1 MASRIVN
8 GKIVHGG
15 SGRDSSSGN
24 STSTSMWDGEMNIF
38 GIKASK
44 KFTLLGCFALLFLFG
59 FKGLVLAGI
68 AGWLYSRYG
77 GGGSGGYGNN
87 PPTITNASS
96 VYSAVENQ
104 TAAFTVTASDTDG
117 DSLTYS
123 VSAGID
129 ANMFDINSSG
139 NVTFNAAPDFENPG
153 DSNADNIYQLTI
165 TVSDGT
171 ASDSMAFEVT
181 VTNDTSDDPV
191 TSNYDGVLIRDGYIQ
206 SATVCIP
213 VTDSDGDATC
223 EGATYTTATSSD
235 GSFSLEV
242 DDNVPSTVEI
252 IAEDGFNPVTNDGD
266 AFIMAIVDPTIDQN
280 FVISPLSSTLY
291 LDNRFTFTS
300 LKEKL
305 GVDSNF
311 MIRFDDPY
319 QSVNDSAS
327 NKAALVN
334 TQLLMMYESLSV
346 LQSMSGAVNLTAV
359 ETINDAIFNRDAS
372 TETSLGDTT
381 LVRDVLLN
389 LDLPNYT
396 VTNAQLENLSGSFS
410 SFLQKVYVDSDNEQA
425 YFSMTARDYV
435 TPLLKG
441 ILDETVD
448 STEIDQIIFD
458 TLQWVSDKSSR
469 TNLIDVENF
478 RTTTYTV
485 GNSGSA
491 YYTVDGINADSTALI
506 IYARVGDTIV
516 FEPTANSVFSAHP
529 FEISTTAND
538 TSGSSNI
545 GMSEGWDQNSHTLTV
560 TNSTPT
566 TLYPHCGVHTGM
578 YTNGRIE
585 IVTTFDQ
592 SLIDITSASSGLEVS
607 GTVSVGP
614 FKGASGNTHTVYLK
628 AADAGSDYHEHQF
641 HELPGLTFYM
651 PADQGYHGATNSS
664 GQTKFKTKS
673 HY

>member
-1 MASRIVN
+1 MYRSIFKNILVVIATITIAAC
-8 GKIVHGG
+8 GGGGGGGG
-15 SGRDSSSGN
+15 SD
-24 STSTSMWDGEMNIF
+24 
-38 GIKASK
+38 
-44 KFTLLGCFALLFLFG
+44 
-59 FKGLVLAGI
+59 
-68 AGWLYSRYG
+68 YG
-77 GGGSGGYGNN
+77 GGGGGGGGYGNN
-87 PPTITNASS
+87 PPTITNSTSS
-96 VYSAVENQ
+96 YSAVENQ
-104 TAAFTVTASDTDG
+104 TGAFLVTATDSDG
-117 DSLTYS
+117 DALTYS
-123 VSAGID
+123 ITSGADSSLFTINTTGSVS
-129 ANMFDINSSG
+129 
-139 NVTFNAAPDFENPG
+139 FNTAPDFEVPG
-153 DSNADNIYQLTI
+153 DSNADNVYELEVS
-165 TVSDGT
+165 VSDGT
-171 ASDSMAFEVT
+171 ASDSQAFTVT

-213 VTDSDGDATC
+213 VTNSDGDETC
-223 EGATYTTATSSD
+223 AGATYSTSTNSD
-235 GSFSLEV
+235 GTFSLEV
-242 DDNVPSTVEI
+242 DDGVSGKI
-252 IAEDGFNPVTNDGD
+252 RAEDGFNPVTNDAD
-266 AFIMAIVDPTIDQN
+266 AFVMTIEDPVIDQN
-280 FVISPLSSTLY
+280 FVVSPLSTA
-291 LDNRFTFTS
+291 LDLDSRFTFTN

-305 GVDSNF
+305 GLDTNF

-319 QSVNDSAS
+319 LSVNDAAS

-334 TQLLMMYESLSV
+334 TQLLIMYETCSV
-346 LQSMSGAVNLTAV
+346 LQEMSGLTGNATCVASVN
-359 ETINDAIFNRDAS
+359 DGIFNRDAS

-389 LDLPNYT
+389 IDLPDYT
-396 VTNAQLENLSGSFS
+396 VTNEQLENLSGSFS
-410 SFLQKVYVDSDNEQA
+410 SFLQKVYVNSDNEQA
-425 YFSMTARDYV
+425 YFAMTARDYV
-435 TPLLKG
+435 APLMKG
-441 ILDETVD
+441 ILDNSVD
-448 STEIDQIIFD
+448 AAEIDQIIFN
-458 TLQWVSDKSSR
+458 TLDWISEKSSR
-469 TNLIDVENF
+469 TNLTDTEDF

-491 YYTVDGINADSTALI
+491 YYTVDGIDADSTPLI

-538 TSGSSNI
+538 TSGSNNI
-545 GMSEGWDQNSHTLTV
+545 GSPEGWDQSSHTLTV
-560 TNSTPT
+560 TDSTPT

-585 IVTTFDQ
+585 IVTTFDP

-614 FKGASGNTHTVYLK
+614 FKGASGNTHTVYLR
-628 AADAGSDYHEHQF
+628 AADAGADYHEHQF

>member
-1 MASRIVN
+1 MYRSIHKYSSVILATAILAAC
-8 GKIVHGG
+8 GG
-15 SGRDSSSGN
+15 GGGGG
-24 STSTSMWDGEMNIF
+24 DGD
-38 GIKASK
+38 
-44 KFTLLGCFALLFLFG
+44 
-59 FKGLVLAGI
+59 
-68 AGWLYSRYG
+68 YG
-77 GGGSGGYGNN
+77 GGNGGGYGNN
-87 PPTITNASS
+87 PPTITNSTSS
-96 VYSAVENQ
+96 YSAVENQ
-104 TAAFTVTASDTDG
+104 TGAFLVTATDSDG
-117 DSLTYS
+117 DALTFSITSGADSSLFS
-123 VSAGID
+123 
-129 ANMFDINSSG
+129 INTTGS
-139 NVTFNAAPDFENPG
+139 VTFNTAPDFEVPG
-153 DSNADNIYQLTI
+153 DSNADNVYELEVS
-165 TVSDGT
+165 VSDGS
-171 ASDSMAFEVT
+171 ASDSQAFTVT
-181 VTNDTSDDPV
+181 VTNDASDDPV

-213 VTDSDGDATC
+213 VTNSDGDETC
-223 EGATYTTATSSD
+223 DGATYSTSTTSD
-235 GSFSLEV
+235 GTFSLEV
-242 DDNVPSTVEI
+242 DDGVSGKI
-252 IAEDGFNPVTNDGD
+252 RAENGFNPVTNDAD
-266 AFIMAIVDPTIDQN
+266 AFVMTIEDPVIDQN
-280 FVISPLSSTLY
+280 FVVSPLSTA
-291 LDNRFTFTS
+291 LDIDSRFTFTN

-305 GVDSNF
+305 GLDSNF

-319 QSVNDSAS
+319 LSLNDAVS

-334 TQLLMMYESLSV
+334 TQLLIMYETCSV
-346 LQSMSGAVNLTAV
+346 LQEMSGLVGNATCIAAVN
-359 ETINDAIFNRDAS
+359 DGIFNRDAS

-389 LDLPNYT
+389 IDLPDYT
-396 VTNAQLENLSGSFS
+396 VTNEQLENLSGSFS
-410 SFLQKVYVDSDNEQA
+410 SFLQKVYVNSENEQA
-425 YFSMTARDYV
+425 YFAMTARDYV
-435 TPLLKG
+435 APLLKG
-441 ILDETVD
+441 ILDNSVD
-448 STEIDQIIFD
+448 AAEIDKIIFN
-458 TLQWVSDKSSR
+458 TLDWISEKSSR
-469 TNLIDVENF
+469 TNLTDTEDF

-491 YYTVDGINADSTALI
+491 YYTVDGIDADSTALI

-538 TSGSSNI
+538 TSGSNNI
-545 GMSEGWDQNSHTLTV
+545 GSPEGWDQSSHTLTV
-560 TNSTPT
+560 TDSTPT

-592 SLIDITSASSGLEVS
+592 SLIDVTSASSGLEVS

-614 FKGASGNTHTVYLK
+614 FKGASGNTHTVYLR

>member
-1 MASRIVN
+1 MYRSIQKYSTVILATAILAAC
-8 GKIVHGG
+8 GGGGGGG
-15 SGRDSSSGN
+15 SD
-24 STSTSMWDGEMNIF
+24 
-38 GIKASK
+38 
-44 KFTLLGCFALLFLFG
+44 
-59 FKGLVLAGI
+59 
-68 AGWLYSRYG
+68 YG
-77 GGGSGGYGNN
+77 GGGGGGGYGNN
-87 PPTITNASS
+87 PPTITNSTS
-96 VYSAVENQ
+96 VYSAQENQ
-104 TAAFTVTASDTDG
+104 TAAFTVTASDSDG
-117 DSLTYS
+117 DTLTYS
-123 VSAGID
+123 IASGADG
-129 ANMFDINSSG
+129 NMFDIDTSG
-139 NVTFNAAPDFENPG
+139 NVTFSAPPDFENPG
-153 DSNADNIYQLTI
+153 DSNADNVYLLTAA
-165 TVSDGT
+165 VSDGT
-171 ASDSMAFEVT
+171 ASDTMAFEVN
-181 VTNDTSDDPV
+181 VTNDPSDDPV

-223 EGATYTTATSSD
+223 DGATYSTSTASD
-235 GSFSLEV
+235 GSFSLEI
-242 DDNVPSTVEI
+242 DDSVSASAEI

-266 AFIMAIVDPTIDQN
+266 AFTMAIADPTIDQN
-280 FVISPLSSTLY
+280 FVISPLSSMLY
-291 LDNRFTFTS
+291 LDNRFSFTS

-305 GVDSNF
+305 GVDTDF

-319 QSVNDSAS
+319 LSVNDAAS

-346 LQSMSGAVNLTAV
+346 LQSMSGADNLTAV
-359 ETINDAIFNRDAS
+359 ATINDAIFNRDAS

-381 LVRDVLLN
+381 LVRDILLN
-389 LDLPNYT
+389 LELPNYT
-396 VTNAQLENLSGSFS
+396 VTNTQLENLSGSFS

-441 ILDETVD
+441 ILDDTVD
-448 STEIDQIIFD
+448 SAEIDQIIFD

-469 TNLIDVENF
+469 TGLTDVEDF
-478 RTTTYTV
+478 RTTTYAV
-485 GNSGSA
+485 DNSGSA
-491 YYTVDGINADSTALI
+491 YYTVDGINADSTALV

-516 FEPTANSVFSAHP
+516 FEPTSNSVFSAHP
-529 FEISTTAND
+529 FEISTSSND
-538 TSGSSNI
+538 TSGSNNI
-545 GMSEGWDQNSHTLTV
+545 GMSEGWDQSSHTLTV
-560 TNSTPT
+560 TDSTPT

-585 IVTTFDQ
+585 IVTTFDN
-592 SLIDITSASSGLEVS
+592 SLIDVTSASSGLEVS

-614 FKGASGNTHTVYLK
+614 FKGASGNTHTVYLR
-628 AADAGSDYHEHQF
+628 AADAGADYHEHQF

>member
-1 MASRIVN
+1 MYRSIQKYSTVILATVI
-8 GKIVHGG
+8 IAACGG
-15 SGRDSSSGN
+15 GGGGGGTD
-24 STSTSMWDGEMNIF
+24 
-38 GIKASK
+38 
-44 KFTLLGCFALLFLFG
+44 
-59 FKGLVLAGI
+59 
-68 AGWLYSRYG
+68 YG
-77 GGGSGGYGNN
+77 GGGSGGGYGNN

-104 TAAFTVTASDTDG
+104 TTAFTVTASDTDG

-213 VTDSDGDATC
+213 VTDSDGDKTC
-223 EGATYTTATSSD
+223 EGATYTTTTSSD

-242 DDNVPSTVEI
+242 DDNIPSTVEI

-266 AFIMAIVDPTIDQN
+266 AFIMAIADPTIEQN

-291 LDNRFTFTS
+291 LDSRFTFAS

-319 QSVNDSAS
+319 QSVNDAAS

-396 VTNAQLENLSGSFS
+396 VTNVQLENLSGSFS

-458 TLQWVSDKSSR
+458 TMQWVSDKSSR
-469 TNLIDVENF
+469 TNLMDVEDF

-491 YYTVDGINADSTALI
+491 YYTVDGINADSTTLI

-560 TNSTPT
+560 TSSTPT

-614 FKGASGNTHTVYLK
+614 FKGASGNTHTVYLR
-628 AADAGSDYHEHQF
+628 AADAGADYHEHQF

>member
-1 MASRIVN
+1 MYRSIFKNILVVIATITIAAC
-8 GKIVHGG
+8 GGGGGGGG
-15 SGRDSSSGN
+15 SD
-24 STSTSMWDGEMNIF
+24 
-38 GIKASK
+38 
-44 KFTLLGCFALLFLFG
+44 
-59 FKGLVLAGI
+59 
-68 AGWLYSRYG
+68 YG
-77 GGGSGGYGNN
+77 GGGGGGGGYGNS
-87 PPTITNASS
+87 PPTITNSTS
-96 VYSAVENQ
+96 GYSAVENQ
-104 TAAFTVTASDTDG
+104 TGAFLVTATDSDG
-117 DSLTYS
+117 DALTYS
-123 VSAGID
+123 ITSGADSSLFSINTTGSVS
-129 ANMFDINSSG
+129 
-139 NVTFNAAPDFENPG
+139 FNTAPDFEVPG
-153 DSNADNIYQLTI
+153 DSNADNVYELEVS
-165 TVSDGT
+165 VSDGT
-171 ASDSMAFEVT
+171 ASDSQAFTVT

-213 VTDSDGDATC
+213 VTNSDGDETC
-223 EGATYTTATSSD
+223 AGATYSTSTNSD
-235 GSFSLEV
+235 GTFSLEV
-242 DDNVPSTVEI
+242 DDGVSGKI
-252 IAEDGFNPVTNDGD
+252 RAEDGFNPVTNDAD
-266 AFIMAIVDPTIDQN
+266 AFVMTIEDPVIDQN
-280 FVISPLSSTLY
+280 FVVSPLSTA
-291 LDNRFTFTS
+291 LDLDSRFTFTN

-305 GVDSNF
+305 GLDTNF

-319 QSVNDSAS
+319 LSVNDAAS

-334 TQLLMMYESLSV
+334 TQLLIMYETCSV
-346 LQSMSGAVNLTAV
+346 LQEMSGLTGNATCVATVN
-359 ETINDAIFNRDAS
+359 DGIFNRDAS

-389 LDLPNYT
+389 IDLPDYT
-396 VTNAQLENLSGSFS
+396 VTNEQLENLSGSFS
-410 SFLQKVYVDSDNEQA
+410 SFLQKVYVNSDNEQA

-435 TPLLKG
+435 APLMKG
-441 ILDETVD
+441 ILDNSVD
-448 STEIDQIIFD
+448 AAEIDQIIFN
-458 TLQWVSDKSSR
+458 TLDWISEKSSR
-469 TNLIDVENF
+469 TNLTDTEDF

-491 YYTVDGINADSTALI
+491 YYTVDGIDADSTPLI

-538 TSGSSNI
+538 TSGSNNI
-545 GMSEGWDQNSHTLTV
+545 GSPEGWDQSSHTLTV
-560 TNSTPT
+560 TDSTPT

-585 IVTTFDQ
+585 IVTTFDN
-592 SLIDITSASSGLEVS
+592 SLIDVTSASSGLEVS

-614 FKGASGNTHTVYLK
+614 FKGASGNTHTVYLR
-628 AADAGSDYHEHQF
+628 AADAGADYHEHQF

>member
-1 MASRIVN
+1 MYRSIQKYSTVILATAILTAC
-8 GKIVHGG
+8 GGGGGGGG
-15 SGRDSSSGN
+15 SD
-24 STSTSMWDGEMNIF
+24 
-38 GIKASK
+38 
-44 KFTLLGCFALLFLFG
+44 
-59 FKGLVLAGI
+59 
-68 AGWLYSRYG
+68 YG
-77 GGGSGGYGNN
+77 GGGGGGGYGNN
-87 PPTITNASS
+87 PPTITNSTS
-96 VYSAVENQ
+96 VYSAQENQ
-104 TAAFTVTASDTDG
+104 TSAFTVTASDSDG
-117 DSLTYS
+117 DTLTYS
-123 VSAGID
+123 IASGAD
-129 ANMFDINSSG
+129 ANMFDIDTSG
-139 NVTFNAAPDFENPG
+139 NVTFSAPPDFENPG
-153 DSNADNIYQLTI
+153 DSNADNVYLLTAA
-165 TVSDGT
+165 VSDGT
-171 ASDSMAFEVT
+171 ASDTMAFEVN
-181 VTNDTSDDPV
+181 VTNDPSDDPV

-223 EGATYTTATSSD
+223 DGATYSTSTASD
-235 GSFSLEV
+235 GSFSLEI
-242 DDNVPSTVEI
+242 DDSVSASAEI

-266 AFIMAIVDPTIDQN
+266 AFTMAIADPTIDQN
-280 FVISPLSSTLY
+280 FVISPLSSMLY
-291 LDNRFTFTS
+291 LDNRFSFTS

-305 GVDSNF
+305 GVDSDF

-319 QSVNDSAS
+319 LSVNDAAS

-346 LQSMSGAVNLTAV
+346 LQSMSGADNLTAV
-359 ETINDAIFNRDAS
+359 ATINDAIFNRDSS

-381 LVRDVLLN
+381 LVRDILLN
-389 LDLPNYT
+389 LELPNYT
-396 VTNAQLENLSGSFS
+396 VTNTQLENLSGSFS

-441 ILDETVD
+441 ILDDTVD
-448 STEIDQIIFD
+448 SAEIDQIIFD

-469 TNLIDVENF
+469 TGLTDVEDF
-478 RTTTYTV
+478 RTTTYAV
-485 GNSGSA
+485 DNSGSA
-491 YYTVDGINADSTALI
+491 YYTVDGINADSNALV

-516 FEPTANSVFSAHP
+516 FEPTSNSVFSAHP
-529 FEISTTAND
+529 FEISTSSND
-538 TSGSSNI
+538 TSGSNNI
-545 GMSEGWDQNSHTLTV
+545 GMSEGWDQSSHTLTV
-560 TNSTPT
+560 TDSTPT

-585 IVTTFDQ
+585 IVTTFDN
-592 SLIDITSASSGLEVS
+592 SLIDVTSASSGLEVS

-614 FKGASGNTHTVYLK
+614 FKGASGNTHTVYLR
-628 AADAGSDYHEHQF
+628 AADAGADYHEHQF

>member
-1 MASRIVN
+1 M
-8 GKIVHGG
+8 K
-15 SGRDSSSGN
+15 
-24 STSTSMWDGEMNIF
+24 
-38 GIKASK
+38 
-44 KFTLLGCFALLFLFG
+44 
-59 FKGLVLAGI
+59 
-68 AGWLYSRYG
+68 
-77 GGGSGGYGNN
+77 
-87 PPTITNASS
+87 
-96 VYSAVENQ
+96 
-104 TAAFTVTASDTDG
+104 AFT
-117 DSLTYS
+117 
-123 VSAGID
+123 
-129 ANMFDINSSG
+129 
-139 NVTFNAAPDFENPG
+139 
-153 DSNADNIYQLTI
+153 
-165 TVSDGT
+165 
-171 ASDSMAFEVT
+171 VT

-213 VTDSDGDATC
+213 VTNSDGDETC
-223 EGATYTTATSSD
+223 TGATYSTSTNSD
-235 GSFSLEV
+235 GTFSLEV
-242 DDNVPSTVEI
+242 DDGVSGKI
-252 IAEDGFNPVTNDGD
+252 RAEDGFNPVTNDAD
-266 AFIMAIVDPTIDQN
+266 AFVMTIEDPVIDQN
-280 FVISPLSSTLY
+280 FVVSPLSTA
-291 LDNRFTFTS
+291 LDLDSRFTFTN

-305 GVDSNF
+305 GLDTNF

-319 QSVNDSAS
+319 LSVNDAAS

-334 TQLLMMYESLSV
+334 TQLLIMYETCSV
-346 LQSMSGAVNLTAV
+346 LQEMSGLTGNATCVANVN
-359 ETINDAIFNRDAS
+359 DGIFNRDAA

-389 LDLPNYT
+389 IDLPDYT
-396 VTNAQLENLSGSFS
+396 VTNEQLENLSGSFS
-410 SFLQKVYVDSDNEQA
+410 SFLQKVYVNSDNEQA
-425 YFSMTARDYV
+425 YFAMTARDYV
-435 TPLLKG
+435 APLMKG
-441 ILDETVD
+441 ILDNSVD
-448 STEIDQIIFD
+448 AAEIDQIIFN
-458 TLQWVSDKSSR
+458 TLDWISEKSSR
-469 TNLIDVENF
+469 TNLIDTEDF

-491 YYTVDGINADSTALI
+491 YYTVDGIDADSTPLI

-538 TSGSSNI
+538 TSGSNNI
-545 GMSEGWDQNSHTLTV
+545 GSPEGWDQSSHTLTV
-560 TNSTPT
+560 TDSTPT

-585 IVTTFDQ
+585 IVTTFDP

-614 FKGASGNTHTVYLK
+614 FKGASGNTHTVYLR
-628 AADAGSDYHEHQF
+628 AADAGADYHEHQF

>member
-1 MASRIVN
+1 MYRSIQKYSTVILATVI
-8 GKIVHGG
+8 IAACGG
-15 SGRDSSSGN
+15 GGGGGTD
-24 STSTSMWDGEMNIF
+24 
-38 GIKASK
+38 
-44 KFTLLGCFALLFLFG
+44 
-59 FKGLVLAGI
+59 
-68 AGWLYSRYG
+68 YG
-77 GGGSGGYGNN
+77 GGGSGGGYGNN

-96 VYSAVENQ
+96 VYSAIENQ

-223 EGATYTTATSSD
+223 EGATYTTTTSSD

-266 AFIMAIVDPTIDQN
+266 AFIMAIADPTIEQN

-291 LDNRFTFTS
+291 LDNRFTFAS

-319 QSVNDSAS
+319 QSVNDAAS

-381 LVRDVLLN
+381 LVRDILLN

-396 VTNAQLENLSGSFS
+396 VTNEQLENLSGSFS

-458 TLQWVSDKSSR
+458 TMQWVSDKSSR
-469 TNLIDVENF
+469 TNLIDVEDF

-529 FEISTTAND
+529 FEISTTEND

-592 SLIDITSASSGLEVS
+592 SLIDITSTSSGLEVS

-614 FKGASGNTHTVYLK
+614 FKGASGNTHTVYLR
-628 AADAGSDYHEHQF
+628 AADAGSDYHEHKF

>member
-1 MASRIVN
+1 MYRSIFKNILVVIATITIAAC
-8 GKIVHGG
+8 GGGGGGGG
-15 SGRDSSSGN
+15 SD
-24 STSTSMWDGEMNIF
+24 
-38 GIKASK
+38 
-44 KFTLLGCFALLFLFG
+44 
-59 FKGLVLAGI
+59 
-68 AGWLYSRYG
+68 YG
-77 GGGSGGYGNN
+77 GGGGGGGGYGNN
-87 PPTITNASS
+87 PPTITNSTSS
-96 VYSAVENQ
+96 YSAVENQ
-104 TAAFTVTASDTDG
+104 TGAFLVTATDSDG
-117 DSLTYS
+117 DALTYS
-123 VSAGID
+123 ITSGADSSLFTINTTGSVS
-129 ANMFDINSSG
+129 
-139 NVTFNAAPDFENPG
+139 FNTAPDFEVPG
-153 DSNADNIYQLTI
+153 DSNADNVYELEVS
-165 TVSDGT
+165 VSDGT
-171 ASDSMAFEVT
+171 ASDSQAFTVT

-213 VTDSDGDATC
+213 VTNSDGDETC
-223 EGATYTTATSSD
+223 TGATYSTSTNSD
-235 GSFSLEV
+235 GTFSLEV
-242 DDNVPSTVEI
+242 DDGVSGKI
-252 IAEDGFNPVTNDGD
+252 RAEDGFNPVTNDAD
-266 AFIMAIVDPTIDQN
+266 AFVMTIEDPVIDQN
-280 FVISPLSSTLY
+280 FVVSPLSTA
-291 LDNRFTFTS
+291 LDLDSRFTFTN

-305 GVDSNF
+305 GLDTNF

-319 QSVNDSAS
+319 LSVNDAAS

-334 TQLLMMYESLSV
+334 TQLLIMYETCSV
-346 LQSMSGAVNLTAV
+346 LQEMSGLTGNATCVANVN
-359 ETINDAIFNRDAS
+359 DGIFNRDAA

-389 LDLPNYT
+389 IDLPDYT
-396 VTNAQLENLSGSFS
+396 VTNEQLENLSGSFS
-410 SFLQKVYVDSDNEQA
+410 SFLQKVYVNSDNEQA
-425 YFSMTARDYV
+425 YFAMTARDYV
-435 TPLLKG
+435 APLMKG
-441 ILDETVD
+441 ILDNSVD
-448 STEIDQIIFD
+448 AAEIDQIIFN
-458 TLQWVSDKSSR
+458 TLDWISEKSSR
-469 TNLIDVENF
+469 TNLIDTEDF

-491 YYTVDGINADSTALI
+491 YYTVDGIDADSTPLI

-538 TSGSSNI
+538 TSGSNNI
-545 GMSEGWDQNSHTLTV
+545 GSPEGWDQSSHTLTV
-560 TNSTPT
+560 TDSTPT

-585 IVTTFDQ
+585 IVTTFDP

-614 FKGASGNTHTVYLK
+614 FKGASGNTHTVYLR
-628 AADAGSDYHEHQF
+628 AADAGADYHEHQF